1 MFISRPVVGSD
12 KLDTTGVI
20 IGLPD
25 LELLIT
31 EALEEYA
38 ALAVD
43 GSKL

>member
-1 MFISRPVVGSD
+1 MFNSRPVVGSD

-20 IGLPD
+20 IPD

-43 GSKL
+43 GSNL